1 MALGNKE
8 FLMNITLQYSCLLKC
23 VNDIPL
29 WAASSLKAGTILP
42 LYTTVQ
48 FSAHYHTDG
57 VCSVAMSCLTLF
69 ATLFA
74 MDLSLP
80 GSSVHGT
87 SQARIPDQVAI
98 SLSRESSQPRD

>member
-1 MALGNKE
+1 MALGNEE
-8 FLMNITLQYSCLLKC
+8 FLMNITSQYSCLLKC
-23 VNDIPL
+23 VNDLPL

-57 VCSVAMSCLTLF
+57 MCSVAMSCLTLF

-74 MDLSLP
+74 TD
-80 GSSVHGT
+80 
-87 SQARIPDQVAI
+87 
-98 SLSRESSQPRD
+98 